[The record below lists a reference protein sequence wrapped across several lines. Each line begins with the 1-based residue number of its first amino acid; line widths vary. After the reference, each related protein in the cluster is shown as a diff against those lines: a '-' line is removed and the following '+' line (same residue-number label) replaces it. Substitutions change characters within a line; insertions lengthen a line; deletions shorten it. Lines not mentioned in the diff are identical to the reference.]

1 MMKTPIEELFAFVE
15 RFGGFKLSDRE
26 KNYFLIKEK
35 LEQQMAYNAGYDYA
49 VRKVQEKIK
58 WSDES

>member
-1 MMKTPIEELFAFVE
+1 MPIVFSEHWLFNEE
-15 RFGGFKLSDRE
+15 
-26 KNYFLIKEK
+26 KEK
-35 LEQQMAYNAGYDYA
+35 MEQQMAYNAGYDYA